1 MTAGLVVAPSLGIP
15 DQQQS
20 TIHNYWDVQ
29 DSAYQEL
36 VMMGFDELPKPNGD
50 FPQVTVQDYENIEGD
65 QYTKIMALVDVWFV
79 YAKDRHAWFEGRKMA
94 KQEELKD
101 LEREIRRTRRLE
113 LQRMQT
119 PKKDMPSETELK
131 EEAQS
136 YPACRAIRRE
146 IAQLEHVEGVLKARI
161 EGLERLAAGL
171 SRQVT
176 VRGQNIDLGGRVGG
190 RRPPGP
196 IR

>member
-1 MTAGLVVAPSLGIP
+1 MNQGLVVPTSLGVP

-20 TIHNYWDVQ
+20 AIQNYWNVQ
-29 DSAYQEL
+29 DSAYQQL

-50 FPQVTVQDYENIEGD
+50 FPHITAQDYENIEGD
-65 QYTKIMALVDVWFV
+65 QYTTTMALVDLWFV
-79 YAKDRHAWFEGRKMA
+79 YAKDRHAWVEGRKMA
-94 KQEELKD
+94 KEEELKD
-101 LEREIRRTRRLE
+101 LEREIKRTRRLQ
-113 LQRMQT
+113 LQQAQT
-119 PKKDMPSETELK
+119 SKKDMPSETELK

-136 YPACRAIRRE
+136 WPACRALRRE
-146 IAQLEHVEGVLKARI
+146 IAELDHVEGVLKARI

-190 RRPPGP
+190 RRPGP
-196 IR
+196 VR